1 MLLEIGLLKQKTKQ
15 KKKKQNKKKEKEK
28 KRRHQNCIKSG
39 LSQFLFLQQKMQ
51 YVALMSIFIYFF
63 DYVKLLLFVNANVIH
78 HV

>member
-1 MLLEIGLLKQKTKQ
+1 MLLEIGLFKQKTKQ

-28 KRRHQNCIKSG
+28 KRRHENCIKSR

-51 YVALMSIFIYFF
+51 YVALMAIFIYFF

>member
-1 MLLEIGLLKQKTKQ
+1 MLLETGLFKQKTKQ

-51 YVALMSIFIYFF
+51 YVALMAIFIYFF

>member
-15 KKKKQNKKKEKEK
+15 EKKKEKEK

-51 YVALMSIFIYFF
+51 YVALMAIFIYFF

>member
-15 KKKKQNKKKEKEK
+15 KKKETKQKK

-51 YVALMSIFIYFF
+51 YVALMAIFIYFF
-63 DYVKLLLFVNANVIH
+63 DYVKLLLFGNANVIH